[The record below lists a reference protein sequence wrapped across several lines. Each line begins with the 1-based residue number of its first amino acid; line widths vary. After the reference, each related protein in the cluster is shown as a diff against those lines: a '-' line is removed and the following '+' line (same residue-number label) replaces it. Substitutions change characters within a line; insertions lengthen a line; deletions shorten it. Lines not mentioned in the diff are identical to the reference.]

1 MLDLG
6 EVNRL
11 RRKNRAKFSTS
22 LRSLGSRHRGWVP
35 RYFFLSWSLTTT
47 VNQWKRMEQSCSRGG
62 RKRKWCS
69 KKERRKERGRSMGVI
84 RVKTENGWKNFEE
97 KIVGGFRIRPS
108 TWRAYDFKKISI
120 KLWEKSTII
129 ILSILYAYTC
139 RVQIFAKM
147 VNRSR

>member
-35 RYFFLSWSLTTT
+35 RYFFLSWPP

-129 ILSILYAYTC
+129 ILSILLYFMRTHVEYKYL
-139 RVQIFAKM
+139 RKW
-147 VNRSR
+147 

>member
-35 RYFFLSWSLTTT
+35 RYFFLSWPPRWISGNVWNNRVL
-47 VNQWKRMEQSCSRGG
+47 EAGARGNG
-62 RKRKWCS
+62 VP
-69 KKERRKERGRSMGVI
+69 RRKEERKGLRSMGVI
-84 RVKTENGWKNFEE
+84 RVKTGNGWKNFEE

-129 ILSILYAYTC
+129 ILSILLYFMRTHVEYKYL
-139 RVQIFAKM
+139 RKW
-147 VNRSR
+147 